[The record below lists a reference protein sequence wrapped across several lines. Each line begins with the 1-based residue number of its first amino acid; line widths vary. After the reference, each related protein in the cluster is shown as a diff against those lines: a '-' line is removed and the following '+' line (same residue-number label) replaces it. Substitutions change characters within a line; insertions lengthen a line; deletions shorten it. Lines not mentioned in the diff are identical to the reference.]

1 MRKYVYFL
9 RFSELD
15 EVSKFRFINS
25 FLVAIYLTLITPIII
40 KLQGLYF
47 TTQLITLILI
57 AKNLLNKLL
66 EKSIELISL
75 KLFTNLVLILKFV
88 EIGIL
93 TIYFYNQVYF
103 TYIYVIF
110 ELVLSFLTAGYGIS
124 LTNFVVE
131 NELTPIKTI
140 QIFRSNIWSEGFII
154 GFLIS
159 LLTQT
164 ISLKLTIITGIIL
177 QSINIII
184 MLKNY
189 RTFLNFIKKF
199 S

>member
-1 MRKYVYFL
+1 MKKYVYFL
-9 RFSELD
+9 RFTELD
-15 EVSKFRFINS
+15 EISKFRFINS

-47 TTQLITLILI
+47 TTQLITIILI
-57 AKNLLNKLL
+57 SKNLLNKLL
-66 EKSIELISL
+66 EKSMEIISL
-75 KLFTNLVLILKFV
+75 KLFTNLVLTLKFI

-93 TIYFYNQVYF
+93 TIYFYNQMCF

-110 ELVLSFLTAGYGIS
+110 ELILNFFTAGYGIS

-131 NELTPIKTI
+131 KELTPIKTL

-164 ISLKLTIITGIIL
+164 ISLKITIITGIIL

-189 RTFLNFIKKF
+189 KTFLNFMTKF
-199 S
+199 Y